1 MMADYLFPI
10 ALVLADLGVLALL
23 LYSGTKLGKGLMR
36 RHRKGDLR
44 LDQDSF
50 FTVLW
55 LLAIIGAALLASY
68 YLFILTFLFGGM
80 HR

>member
-1 MMADYLFPI
+1 MADYLFPI